1 MTPATWASDRPT
13 MTATILD
20 GRAVR
25 GELLDDLRARVSSL
39 ARQGVVPGLGTVV
52 VGSDQGSHPSVG
64 GSPRACAAAGIAST
78 RRALPAPAPQSA
90 LDAVVDELN
99 ADPACTGYILQLPLP
114 AHLDAA
120 ALLQRM

>member
-52 VGSDQGSHPSVG
+52 VGSDHGSHAYVEG
-64 GSPRACAAAGIAST
+64 KHRDGAAVGIASI
-78 RRALPAPAPQSA
+78 RRDLPATATQSD

-99 ADPACTGYILQLPLP
+99 ADPACTGY
-114 AHLDAA
+114 
-120 ALLQRM
+120 